1 MAEHPIEGMMGVTM
15 DKIRQM
21 VDSNTIIGNP
31 ITVEGTIII
40 PVSRV
45 TFGFASGGSDV
56 GQKSTKDMF
65 GGGTGAGVSI
75 APIAF
80 LVVNDGNVRTIQL
93 MEHMSP
99 VDNAINALPD
109 LVDRLTALLKKEK
122 KDKKDHAGDKSAEES
137 GTKEQE
143 GNDGTATHSE
153 SPVRSGCL
161 FPPCGGK
168 THR

>member
-1 MAEHPIEGMMGVTM
+1 MAEHPIEGMMGITM
-15 DKIRQM
+15 DKIRHM

-45 TFGFASGGSDV
+45 TFGFASGVSDV

-109 LVDRLTALLKKEK
+109 LVDRLTAILKKEK
-122 KDKKDHAGDKSAEES
+122 KDKKDDAGDKSAEES
-137 GTKEQE
+137 GTKE
-143 GNDGTATHSE
+143 
-153 SPVRSGCL
+153 
-161 FPPCGGK
+161 
-168 THR
+168 

>member
-45 TFGFASGGSDV
+45 TFGFASGCSDV

-122 KDKKDHAGDKSAEES
+122 KDKKDDAGDKSAEES
-137 GTKEQE
+137 GTKE
-143 GNDGTATHSE
+143 
-153 SPVRSGCL
+153 
-161 FPPCGGK
+161 
-168 THR
+168 

>member
-45 TFGFASGGSDV
+45 TFGVASGGSDV

-122 KDKKDHAGDKSAEES
+122 KDKKDDAGDKSAAES
-137 GTKEQE
+137 GTKE
-143 GNDGTATHSE
+143 
-153 SPVRSGCL
+153 
-161 FPPCGGK
+161 
-168 THR
+168 

>member
-1 MAEHPIEGMMGVTM
+1 MAEHPIEGMMGITM

-21 VDSNTIIGNP
+21 ADSNTIIGNP

-109 LVDRLTALLKKEK
+109 LVDRLTAFLKKEK
-122 KDKKDHAGDKSAEES
+122 KDKMDDAGDKSAEES
-137 GTKEQE
+137 GTKE
-143 GNDGTATHSE
+143 
-153 SPVRSGCL
+153 
-161 FPPCGGK
+161 
-168 THR
+168 

>member
-21 VDSNTIIGNP
+21 ADSNTIIGNP

-56 GQKSTKDMF
+56 GQNSTKDMF
-65 GGGTGAGVSI
+65 GGGTGAGFSI

-109 LVDRLTALLKKEK
+109 LVDRLTAFLKKEK
-122 KDKKDHAGDKSAEES
+122 KDKKDDAGDKSAEES
-137 GTKEQE
+137 GTKE
-143 GNDGTATHSE
+143 
-153 SPVRSGCL
+153 
-161 FPPCGGK
+161 
-168 THR
+168 

>member
-80 LVVNDGNVRTIQL
+80 LVVNDGNVRAIQL

-122 KDKKDHAGDKSAEES
+122 KDKKDDAGDKSAEES
-137 GTKEQE
+137 GTKE
-143 GNDGTATHSE
+143 
-153 SPVRSGCL
+153 
-161 FPPCGGK
+161 
-168 THR
+168 

>member
-65 GGGTGAGVSI
+65 CTFSSLNHI
-75 APIAF
+75 LLDYF
-80 LVVNDGNVRTIQL
+80 CL
-93 MEHMSP
+93 
-99 VDNAINALPD
+99 INHFHL
-109 LVDRLTALLKKEK
+109 
-122 KDKKDHAGDKSAEES
+122 HN
-137 GTKEQE
+137 Q
-143 GNDGTATHSE
+143 
-153 SPVRSGCL
+153 
-161 FPPCGGK
+161 
-168 THR
+168 

>member
-21 VDSNTIIGNP
+21 ADSNTIIGNP

-109 LVDRLTALLKKEK
+109 LVDRLTAFLKKEK
-122 KDKKDHAGDKSAEES
+122 KDKMDDAGDKSAEES
-137 GTKEQE
+137 GTKE
-143 GNDGTATHSE
+143 
-153 SPVRSGCL
+153 
-161 FPPCGGK
+161 
-168 THR
+168 